1 MAAQKKYPDELRER
15 AVRMVLEIRE
25 REGKGQGELARVAR
39 QLGVHPEA
47 LRSWV
52 KQAEIDGGARPGATT
67 DDKKRIAELEREVR
81 ELRRAND
88 ILKAASAYFREG
100 TRPEAAALVEFV
112 DAHRDRF
119 GVEPVCVVLEFP
131 VSSYYQAKKRQA
143 EPSARDVRDAALKE
157 KIMEIWE
164 GDKGRKAYG
173 ARKIWLEMNSQGIPV
188 ARCTVERLM
197 RELGIRGVTP
207 GRKRPPTT
215 LPGDPADRPSDLLDR
230 CFDAAAPNR
239 RWVADITYVRTF
251 SGWVY
256 TAFVMDLFARR
267 ILGWQVADHLRSD
280 LALDALEMA
289 VWSRR
294 DEDLGGLVH
303 HSDRGVQ
310 YTSIRYAERLSEE
323 RAVRSVG
330 SKGDSYDNAAAE
342 ALNSL
347 YKRELIDPKK
357 DWLGVDDVML
367 ATMDWVQWYNEDRIH
382 SYSGDMPPKK
392 YEEIYYQAL
401 ESGKLTSSSQ
411 T

>member
-1 MAAQKKYPDELRER
+1 M
-15 AVRMVLEIRE
+15 
-25 REGKGQGELARVAR
+25 
-39 QLGVHPEA
+39 
-47 LRSWV
+47 
-52 KQAEIDGGARPGATT
+52 
-67 DDKKRIAELEREVR
+67 
-81 ELRRAND
+81 
-88 ILKAASAYFREG
+88 
-100 TRPEAAALVEFV
+100 
-112 DAHRDRF
+112 
-119 GVEPVCVVLEFP
+119 
-131 VSSYYQAKKRQA
+131 SSYYYAKKREA
-143 EPSARDVRDAALKE
+143 EPSAREMRDAVLKE
-157 KIMEIWE
+157 KIMEVWGGE
-164 GDKGRKAYG
+164 KGRKVYG
-173 ARKIWLEMNSQGIPV
+173 ARKIWLELNSQGVPV

-197 RELGIRGVTP
+197 RELGIRGASP

-239 RWVADITYVRTF
+239 RWVADITYVQTF

-256 TAFVMDLFARR
+256 TAFVMDLFARAFSAGRSR
-267 ILGWQVADHLRSD
+267 ITCVLILRSMR
-280 LALDALEMA
+280 LR
-289 VWSRR
+289 WRYGRGGTRIWRPGPSFGPRR
-294 DEDLGGLVH
+294 PVYVYPLCGAAC
-303 HSDRGVQ
+303 RG
-310 YTSIRYAERLSEE
+310 

-357 DWLGVDDVML
+357 DWQGVDDVML

-401 ESGKLTSSSQ
+401 QTGKLTSSSQ